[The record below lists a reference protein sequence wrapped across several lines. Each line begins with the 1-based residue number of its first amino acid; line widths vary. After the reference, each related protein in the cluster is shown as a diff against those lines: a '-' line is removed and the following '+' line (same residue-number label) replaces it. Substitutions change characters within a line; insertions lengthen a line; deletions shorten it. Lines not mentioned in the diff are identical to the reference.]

1 MGTWTGTDQEAEAII
16 QKIYEAEYEK
26 LVRCAIS
33 YLKVGNNKAHVVS
46 RAEDVVQ
53 DMFALAWE
61 RRRDVLSSEKPV
73 GWLYIALQY
82 KAKELLKEENKWIKR
97 LLRYEQFYV
106 QPTEPYI
113 SLELELDGLVAKEDF
128 DLLYKFYVVGY
139 SYQELCEE
147 MGLTKTA
154 LGARIHRI
162 KHKIQEKL
170 KE

>member
-1 MGTWTGTDQEAEAII
+1 MGTWAGTDQEAEAII

-73 GWLYIALQY
+73 GWLYITLQY
-82 KAKELLKEENKWIKR
+82 KAKELLREENKWIKQY
-97 LLRYEQFYV
+97 L
-106 QPTEPYI
+106 
-113 SLELELDGLVAKEDF
+113 
-128 DLLYKFYVVGY
+128 
-139 SYQELCEE
+139 
-147 MGLTKTA
+147 
-154 LGARIHRI
+154 
-162 KHKIQEKL
+162 
-170 KE
+170 